1 MNTPRVLSL
10 VALLAA
16 AQARP
21 SQRNEVIL
29 AMSQFRISF
38 SKEGKK
44 IYTPG
49 AGKVW
54 ILHPD
59 ENWRREE
66 IPHRHSKAVHKATVF
81 DIDFDGKNELVVVG
95 GTDATI
101 LSYKHVRGQWQERA
115 IWHLGRLSSRA
126 GGQGDSPQRTVP
138 GAAEHVR
145 VRDIEFGDVDGDGEV
160 EFVVATHDRG
170 VVAVF
175 DYIEG
180 AWRGKEVYRTED
192 PRYVHEI
199 EMGDVDG
206 DGIKEFFANPSQPNV
221 DVGIAQP
228 GKVIMFKWDG
238 RQYRSNI
245 VDDFASTHAKE
256 ILVADLYGDRRP
268 RLIVP
273 VEGRGRKLGPDSV
286 ELLRP
291 TELRE
296 HAWQADGRRMVRV
309 IGTIDDI
316 QCRSLAVG
324 DVDNDGEV
332 EIVAG
337 CKLAG
342 LFLFDRVGPRRW
354 RRTLI
359 DANSTAAVHALCIAD
374 FDGDGKAEL
383 LSASDDTDSLDSYA
397 WRDGKWEKHTIA
409 KLPPHDWVW
418 TIEWGDADNR

>member
-1 MNTPRVLSL
+1 MNPYRSLSF
-10 VALLAA
+10 VALLVA
-16 AQARP
+16 AQAQP
-21 SQRNEVIL
+21 SQRNEVVL

-49 AGKVW
+49 DGKVW
-54 ILHPD
+54 VLHPD
-59 ENWRREE
+59 ENWRKEV

-81 DIDFDGKNELVVVG
+81 DVDFDGKNELVVVG

-101 LSYKHVRGQWQERA
+101 LSYKRVRGQWQERT
-115 IWHLGRLSSRA
+115 IWHPDHL
-126 GGQGDSPQRTVP
+126 
-138 GAAEHVR
+138 R

-175 DYIEG
+175 DYVEG
-180 AWRGKEVYRTED
+180 EWRGQEVHRTED

-199 EMGDVDG
+199 EIGDVDG

-221 DVGIAQP
+221 DVGISQP
-228 GKVIMFKWDG
+228 GQVLMFKWDG
-238 RQYRSNI
+238 RQYRSSV
-245 VDDFASTHAKE
+245 VDDFPHTHAKE

-268 RLIVP
+268 RLVVP
-273 VEGRGRKLGPDSV
+273 VEGKGRKIGDGQV
-286 ELLRP
+286 ELLLP

-296 HAWQADGRRMVRV
+296 HTWQDDGRRMVRV
-309 IGTIDDI
+309 IGTIDEI
-316 QCRSLAVG
+316 QCRTLAVG
-324 DVDNDGEV
+324 DVDHDGEL
-332 EIVAG
+332 EIAAG

-342 LFLFDRVGPRRW
+342 LFLFDRVGPKRW

-359 DANSTAAVHALCIAD
+359 DASSTAAVHAVCIAD
-374 FDGDGKAEL
+374 FDGDGRAEL
-383 LSASDDTDSLDSYA
+383 LSASDDTDSLDRYT
-397 WRDGKWEKHTIA
+397 WRDGQWQKQTIA